1 MPKDNIVMSCAKSGG
16 GGGGMDV
23 TQRISFPTRMSF
35 MSKNRTYTIT
45 KKIKVNSQMKKT
57 GKLAVFSD

>member
-1 MPKDNIVMSCAKSGG
+1 
-16 GGGGMDV
+16 MDV